1 MRLLTVL
8 LLCLNLPYELCA
20 QSGSDSVKIQKTIL
34 DSVYIS
40 EVESPRQK
48 PKVLHAEPLFI
59 DLIRD
64 LGARKGEKEWNM
76 GLGITDNN
84 KYDSY
89 AALIEYEF
97 APVDRL
103 GFEVELPF
111 SFYYPANGNDRN
123 SIPQSRLNSLKLATQ
138 YTLLVSDQANTSLAL
153 GYIHEFELPSFNQ
166 YGKGSLLE
174 GNVFNPFFVAAKRW
188 GSNYHTLI
196 YTGPVIHKPQHQTA
210 KTHWQLNSNFHYM
223 ISGTRNFIGLEF
235 NKTFRQNDFDL
246 TIRPQMRVGIADNFM
261 VGIVTGIPIRRENE
275 RFSSFIRLIYEPGHK
290 AIQPHHQPIP

>member
-1 MRLLTVL
+1 MKQLIVLICTVL
-8 LLCLNLPYELCA
+8 FSAQNFA
-20 QSGSDSVKIQKTIL
+20 QSENDSLRSKRMLL
-34 DSVYIS
+34 DSSYIA
-40 EVESPRQK
+40 EVESPKQK
-48 PKVLHAEPLFI
+48 AKVLHAEPLYI

-64 LGARKGEKEWNM
+64 LGARKGEKEWNLGM
-76 GLGITDNN
+76 GITDNN
-84 KYDSY
+84 RYDSY
-89 AALIEYEF
+89 QALVEYEF

-111 SFYYPANGNDRN
+111 SIFYPAGGSDRN
-123 SIPQSRLNSLKLATQ
+123 SIPQSKLNSLKLATQ
-138 YTLLVSDQANTSLAL
+138 YTFLVSDQANTSLAL
-153 GYIHEFELPSFNQ
+153 GYIHEFEMTEFRN
-166 YGKGSLLE
+166 YGKRSVFE

-196 YTGPVIHKPQHQTA
+196 YTGPAIHKPHGESIHTS
-210 KTHWQLNSNFHYM
+210 WQLNTNFHYM

-235 NKTFRQNDFDL
+235 NKTFQEGDFDM

-290 AIQPHHQPIP
+290 TGRSILHIP